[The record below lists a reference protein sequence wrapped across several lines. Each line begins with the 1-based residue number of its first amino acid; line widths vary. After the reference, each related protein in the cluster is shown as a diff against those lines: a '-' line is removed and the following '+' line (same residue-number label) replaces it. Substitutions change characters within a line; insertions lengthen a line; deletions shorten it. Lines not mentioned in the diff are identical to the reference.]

1 MCSAPGDWDVTWV
14 GADERRHQTMKIAG
28 SDLVVVPDA
37 LHFLDDKEDEL
48 TRVIVTFLDR
58 VFHSGRP
65 AAGPNLAYSSLLS
78 RRWEVAVAKMIHAM
92 IRVLDLDRSTRFYRD
107 AFGLETSSRLDFPEF
122 SLVYLRNPEN
132 DFELE
137 LTLNR
142 GRTEPYTHGTGYG
155 HVAGCV
161 DYLAGEHARVK
172 SLGLAPNDIKE
183 FRDGDRLIARFF
195 FMQDPDGYKIEV
207 LQRHGHYA

>member
-1 MCSAPGDWDVTWV
+1 M
-14 GADERRHQTMKIAG
+14 
-28 SDLVVVPDA
+28 
-37 LHFLDDKEDEL
+37 
-48 TRVIVTFLDR
+48 
-58 VFHSGRP
+58 
-65 AAGPNLAYSSLLS
+65 
-78 RRWEVAVAKMIHAM
+78 AKMIHAM
-92 IRVLDLDRSTRFYRD
+92 IRVLDLERSMRFYRD

-142 GRTEPYTHGTGYG
+142 GRTERYTHGTGYG
-155 HVAGCV
+155 HVAVCV
-161 DYLAGEHARVK
+161 DDLAAEHARVK

-183 FRDGDRLIARFF
+183 FRDGERLLARFF

-207 LQRHGHYA
+207 LQRHGHYT